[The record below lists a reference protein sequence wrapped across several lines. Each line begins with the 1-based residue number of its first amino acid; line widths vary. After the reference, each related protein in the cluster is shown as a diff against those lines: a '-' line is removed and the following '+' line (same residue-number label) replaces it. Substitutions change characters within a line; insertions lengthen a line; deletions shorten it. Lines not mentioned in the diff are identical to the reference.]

1 MTDHKAS
8 TDQGGTPGA
17 EQGGDRLSLRI
28 KVLFSTGDLTTS
40 VPLAIVMFFQLYF
53 LTDVVGLPPGM
64 ASWAVIIGRLWDA
77 VNDPLFGLISDRIR
91 SRWGRRR
98 VLLLFGAVPLGV
110 SFAMMWLVPPWG
122 DVALTVYYAVA
133 FILFDTIFTAVHVGY
148 NALTP
153 EMTPDYDE
161 RTELTTY
168 RMLFNLVASLGVAV
182 AAPMIKN
189 WALSQGMTLSQS
201 YLLISGMFGGLGAL
215 PFLIMFFFVRER
227 HQTPTTASPSIK
239 EIAVTAWENIP
250 FRFATGLYMLNWMT
264 VDMVSL
270 ILPYFLT
277 YWIAQG
283 NLTAEM
289 SLFGANISQDSVI
302 LGLMFITAIV
312 ALPFWN
318 WFSKKTSKRK
328 AYLYGMG
335 FWMIVQLL
343 LIVVQPG
350 QTILILTLTILAG
363 ISISTAHVLPD
374 AIFPDVIEWEELRT
388 KKRNEGVYYGA
399 KNFSRKMSG
408 AITIFLV
415 LQLLGWFGY
424 QTPPEGATVFQQTD
438 TTLLVIRI
446 LTGPFGAILL
456 LCSIII
462 AWFYPLTREKHA
474 RIRKLLIRREN
485 KKR

>member
-1 MTDHKAS
+1 MDNNLSDHKPLPFYTKIIYGS
-8 TDQGGTPGA
+8 
-17 EQGGDRLSLRI
+17 
-28 KVLFSTGDLTTS
+28 GDLGIASWGT
-40 VPLAIVMFFQLYF
+40 LRQIFYAIF
-53 LTDVVGLPPGM
+53 LTDVVGLEARL
-64 ASWAVIIGRLWDA
+64 ASFAALIGVIWDS
-77 VNDPLFGLISDRIR
+77 VNDPLVGIISDRVS

-98 VLLLFGAVPLGV
+98 PFLLIFSIPFGLAFLLMWWAPPWDNQIVLAGHMTLAYIISDTLQTLVAVP
-110 SFAMMWLVPPWG
+110 F
-122 DVALTVYYAVA
+122 
-133 FILFDTIFTAVHVGY
+133 FT
-148 NALTP
+148 LTP

-168 RMLFNLVASLGVAV
+168 RMLFNLIASLGVAV

-189 WALSQGMTLSQS
+189 WALAQGLSLSQS
-201 YLLISGMFGGLGAL
+201 YLLISGLFGGLGAL
-215 PFLIMFFFVRER
+215 PFLVMFFFVREA
-227 HQTPTTASPSIK
+227 HPTPATVSPSIK
-239 EIAVTAWENIP
+239 DVAVTAWDNIP

-302 LGLMFITAIV
+302 LGLMFITAIA

-318 WFSKKTSKRK
+318 WISKKTSKRL

-335 FWMIVQLL
+335 FWMVVQLL
-343 LIVVQPG
+343 LIAVQPG
-350 QTILILTLTILAG
+350 QTALIITLTILAG

-399 KNFSRKMSG
+399 KNFSRKLTG
-408 AITIFLV
+408 AVTIFLV
-415 LQLLGWFGY
+415 LQALGWFGY
-424 QTPPEGATVFQQTD
+424 QTPPPGAEVFQQSD
-438 TTLLVIRI
+438 TTVLVIRL
-446 LTGPFGAILL
+446 LTGPFGAVLL
-456 LCSIII
+456 LSSIII
-462 AWFYPLTREKHA
+462 AWFYPLTREKHT
-474 RIRKLLIRREN
+474 RIRKLLLRREN
-485 KKR
+485 RTK

>member
-1 MTDHKAS
+1 MENRLSDHK
-8 TDQGGTPGA
+8 P
-17 EQGGDRLSLRI
+17 LP
-28 KVLFSTGDLTTS
+28 LFTKIIYGSGDLGIASWGT
-40 VPLAIVMFFQLYF
+40 LRQIFYAIF
-53 LTDVVGLPPGM
+53 LTDVVGLEARL
-64 ASWAVIIGRLWDA
+64 ASFAALIGVIWDA
-77 VNDPLFGLISDRIR
+77 INDPLVGFLSDRVT

-98 VLLLFGAVPLGV
+98 PFLLIFSIPFGLAFLLMWWAPPWNNQILLAVHMTLAYIISDTLQTLVAVP
-110 SFAMMWLVPPWG
+110 F
-122 DVALTVYYAVA
+122 
-133 FILFDTIFTAVHVGY
+133 FT
-148 NALTP
+148 LTP

-161 RTELTTY
+161 RTELTSY
-168 RMLFNLVASLGVAV
+168 RMFFNLVASLGVAV

-201 YLLISGMFGGLGAL
+201 YLLISGMFGGLGAI
-215 PFLIMFFFVRER
+215 PFLVMFFFVRER
-227 HQTPTTASPSIK
+227 HPTATTASPSIK

-302 LGLMFITAIV
+302 LGLMFITAIA
-312 ALPFWN
+312 ALPIWN
-318 WFSKKTSKRK
+318 WISKKTSKRQ
-328 AYLYGMG
+328 AYIYGMG

-343 LIVVQPG
+343 LIVVKPG
-350 QTILILTLTILAG
+350 QTVFIISLTVLAG

-388 KKRNEGVYYGA
+388 KKRNEGVYYGV
-399 KNFSRKMSG
+399 KNFSRKLTG
-408 AITIFLV
+408 AVTIFLV
-415 LQLLGWFGY
+415 LQALGWFGY
-424 QTPPEGATVFQQTD
+424 QTPPEGVAIFQQSDITV
-438 TTLLVIRI
+438 LVIRI
-446 LTGPFGAILL
+446 LTGPFGALL
-456 LCSIII
+456 LLSSIII

-474 RIRKLLIRREN
+474 RIRNLLARRES
-485 KKR
+485 RPH

>member
-1 MTDHKAS
+1 MENKLADHK
-8 TDQGGTPGA
+8 P
-17 EQGGDRLSLRI
+17 LP
-28 KVLFSTGDLTTS
+28 LFTKIIYGSGDLGIAGWGT
-40 VPLAIVMFFQLYF
+40 LRQIFYAIF
-53 LTDVVGLPPGM
+53 LTDVVGLEARL
-64 ASWAVIIGRLWDA
+64 ASFAALVGVIWDSI
-77 VNDPLFGLISDRIR
+77 NDPLVGIISDRVNT
-91 SRWGRRR
+91 RWGRRR
-98 VLLLFGAVPLGV
+98 PFLLIFSIPFGLAFLLMWWAPPWDNQILLAIHMTLAYIISDTLQTLVAVP
-110 SFAMMWLVPPWG
+110 F
-122 DVALTVYYAVA
+122 
-133 FILFDTIFTAVHVGY
+133 FT
-148 NALTP
+148 LTP

-189 WALSQGMTLSQS
+189 MALSAGLSLSQS
-201 YLLISGMFGGLGAL
+201 YLLISGLFGGIGAI

-227 HQTPTTASPSIK
+227 HPTPATESPSFK
-239 EIAVTAWENIP
+239 EIAITAWDNIP

-302 LGLMFITAIV
+302 LGLMFITAIA

-318 WFSKKTSKRK
+318 WVSKKTSKRL
-328 AYLYGMG
+328 AYIYGMG
-335 FWMIVQLL
+335 FWMVVQLL

-374 AIFPDVIEWEELRT
+374 AIFPDVLEWEELRT

-399 KNFSRKMSG
+399 KNFSRKLSG
-408 AITIFLV
+408 AVTIFLV
-415 LQLLGWFGY
+415 LQALGWFGY
-424 QTPPEGATVFQQTD
+424 QTPPEGAAVFQQTD
-438 TTLLVIRI
+438 TTVLVIRL
-446 LTGPFGAILL
+446 LTGPFGAVLL
-456 LCSIII
+456 LSSIII
-462 AWFYPLTREKHA
+462 AWFYPLTREKHT
-474 RIRKLLIRREN
+474 RIRKLLLRREN
-485 KKR
+485 RTK